1 MVGLGASVI
10 KRTGLKIFSIL
21 VGVAIALVCFEV
33 GATAWLTMRDG
44 KYTPSAK
51 LFTQNTNT
59 FVQSAARE
67 SGCRYG
73 DTLFPHPY
81 LAFVHSRGKPC
92 SLPGINNIGLFG
104 EDFPDQRRTDRYVIL
119 LTGGSVASQL
129 GQYQPPPAPRYLEE
143 ELNRNYVSPNGKPFL
158 VLNGGDG
165 AWKQP
170 QQTILFSLY
179 ADFVDAVVTLD
190 GYNEQLMIQPGVVSR
205 FELPGNNFLDAN
217 PLAAQDGFGEVVV
230 SWMAGR
236 VAAWIQSSFL
246 ENSHGA
252 YLLVEGMSQLTT
264 KTDPTTAKL
273 FWEMMKLPKDIYD
286 DPNRLITRQIEQYRK
301 YIRIMDMTARHYN
314 VKSMFFLQPVP
325 AVDKVLTQEEKRG
338 TPDMTYGPRYVRIVH
353 DLETLN
359 EGGIAVRSLL
369 DIYANE
375 KETIYADNIH
385 AYQAPGGESRGYRI
399 MAARMA
405 QNMAEGWGLQA
416 KAKQ

>member
-1 MVGLGASVI
+1 MI

-129 GQYQPPPAPRYLEE
+129 GQFQPPPAPRYLEE

-252 YLLVEGMSQLTT
+252 YLLVEGMSHLTT

-286 DPNRLITRQIEQYRK
+286 DTNKLMTRQIEQYRK

-325 AVDKVLTQEEKRG
+325 AVDKVLTEEEKHG
-338 TPDMTYGPRYVRIVH
+338 TPDMAYGQRYVRIVH

-375 KETIYADNIH
+375 KGTIYADNIH
-385 AYQAPGGESRGYRI
+385 AYQAPNGESRGYRI

-405 QNMAEGWGLQA
+405 EKMAEGWGLQA